1 MKAEILCVGTELLL
15 GDILNTNTQY
25 LSQQLALYGIDVY
38 YQSVVGDNDSRL
50 KELLEQVYDRSD
62 LVITTGGLGP
72 TEDDLTKETI
82 ASFFQR
88 KLVLHE
94 ETLEELK
101 AFFSKR
107 GAKVNEGNKK
117 QAYLPEGSIILH
129 NDKGTAPGC
138 IIEENNK
145 IMVMLPGPP
154 REMQHMFQSYVVPF
168 LKERSMDTMES
179 KLLRVFGIG
188 EGHMEEKI
196 QDIIHSQGN
205 PTIAPYAKDYD
216 CVIRITAKAE
226 TSQKCKEKIQEV
238 EKKIRAR
245 LGEYIY
251 SSGEE
256 TLDQLVPRL
265 LVEKGITIS
274 MAESCTGGMLSS
286 MLVEYPGV
294 SKIFQQGFVTYSNE
308 AKIKYVQVQPET
320 LETYGAVSEQ
330 TAAEMAQGAAQVSQS
345 HIGVGITGIAG
356 PGGGTEEK
364 PVGLVYVGLYYNGQV
379 QVQRWLLN
387 GDRQRIRKRT
397 CLQVLDWIR
406 RTIQ

>member
-168 LKERSMDTMES
+168 LKECSMDTMES

-205 PTIAPYAKDYD
+205 PTIAPYAKDHD